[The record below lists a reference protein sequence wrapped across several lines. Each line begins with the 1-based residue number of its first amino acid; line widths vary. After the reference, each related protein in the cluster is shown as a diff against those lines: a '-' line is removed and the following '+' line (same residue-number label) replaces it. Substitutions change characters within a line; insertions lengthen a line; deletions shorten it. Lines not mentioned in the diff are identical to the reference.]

1 MMTWITVWPL
11 VEKWLSVQTLR
22 QGWPRFN
29 EEPKKRCLYRRG
41 MRSLVYC
48 AHRLG
53 NLTNGEIPASRSK
66 RKRTAEELDQAIAKK
81 ARNRGSK
88 YIEANW
94 IPETSVVAERFFSMV
109 KAP

>member
-1 MMTWITVWPL
+1 
-11 VEKWLSVQTLR
+11 
-22 QGWPRFN
+22 
-29 EEPKKRCLYRRG
+29 

-109 KAP
+109 KSSLGENNK